1 MPLRFPSFF
10 FLLLLS
16 ISAGFRLSYAQN
28 YVSTYA
34 GDGTNGFA
42 DGDTA
47 LCKFKAPFGLCIDLQ
62 GNLYIADN
70 SNHRIRKIS
79 TDGIV
84 TTLAGTGSPGYV
96 DGPGASAQFNAPSDL
111 CADANGNI
119 YVSDFQN
126 QYIRKITPDG
136 MVSTIAGSGVAGYL
150 DGPSHVAE
158 FNYPRG
164 ICRDAQGNLFV
175 ADSWNHRIRKIDV
188 NGTVTTLAGYSDT
201 IGVQSPGDFKDGT
214 DTAARFNTPCGMSID
229 DDGNLYLADAYNHRI
244 RKITPEGVVTTVAGT
259 GDIGSTSGGFEDG
272 TLGAARFNIPTEV
285 FISAAGHLYVS
296 DTYNNRIRLVAND
309 LVSTVAGNGTAGF
322 VNGID
327 SMAEFK
333 SPRGVVADV
342 SESHLYLCDN
352 SNHVIRK
359 ISFPGNTGV
368 FSLQASNT
376 FRAFPNPC
384 YGTLT
389 VSCNR
394 PASFISVSNVLGI
407 PVLTQ
412 SIPDPGHFLQ
422 LDLTYLKAGVY
433 AISVYQDDFQM
444 PHQELLIIQ

>member
-1 MPLRFPSFF
+1 
-10 FLLLLS
+10 
-16 ISAGFRLSYAQN
+16 
-28 YVSTYA
+28 
-34 GDGTNGFA
+34 
-42 DGDTA
+42 
-47 LCKFKAPFGLCIDLQ
+47 
-62 GNLYIADN
+62 
-70 SNHRIRKIS
+70 
-79 TDGIV
+79 
-84 TTLAGTGSPGYV
+84 
-96 DGPGASAQFNAPSDL
+96 
-111 CADANGNI
+111 
-119 YVSDFQN
+119 
-126 QYIRKITPDG
+126 
-136 MVSTIAGSGVAGYL
+136 
-150 DGPSHVAE
+150 
-158 FNYPRG
+158 
-164 ICRDAQGNLFV
+164 
-175 ADSWNHRIRKIDV
+175 
-188 NGTVTTLAGYSDT
+188 
-201 IGVQSPGDFKDGT
+201 
-214 DTAARFNTPCGMSID
+214 
-229 DDGNLYLADAYNHRI
+229 
-244 RKITPEGVVTTVAGT
+244 
-259 GDIGSTSGGFEDG
+259 
-272 TLGAARFNIPTEV
+272 
-285 FISAAGHLYVS
+285 
-296 DTYNNRIRLVAND
+296 VAND

>member
-1 MPLRFPSFF
+1 MPSSFAPF
-10 FLLLLS
+10 VCLLLLS
-16 ISAGFRLSYAQN
+16 VSAGIPMSFAQN

-34 GDGTNGFA
+34 GDGTNGYA

-47 LCKFKAPFGLCIDLQ
+47 TCKFKAPFGLCIDLQ
-62 GNLYIADN
+62 GSLYIADN

-79 TDGIV
+79 ADGMV
-84 TTLAGTGSPGYV
+84 TTLAGTGSPGYA
-96 DGPGASAQFNAPSDL
+96 DGPAAAAQFNAPSDL
-111 CADANGNI
+111 CADANGTI

-136 MVSTIAGSGVAGYL
+136 MVSTVAGSGVAGYL

-164 ICRDAQGNLFV
+164 ICTDAQGNLFV

-229 DDGNLYLADAYNHRI
+229 GDGNLYLADAYNHRI

-272 TLGAARFNIPTEV
+272 TPDAARFNIPTEV
-285 FISAAGHLYVS
+285 FFSAAGNLYVG

-327 SMAEFK
+327 TIAEFK
-333 SPRGVVADV
+333 SPRGLVADA
-342 SESHLYLCDN
+342 SESHLYLCDH

-359 ISFPGNTGV
+359 ISFPGNTGMSSV
-368 FSLQASNT
+368 QTSNT

-384 YGTLT
+384 DRILT
-389 VSCNR
+389 VSFSH
-394 PASFISVSNVLGI
+394 PASFVSISSVTGL
-407 PVLTQ
+407 PVLTRPT
-412 SIPDPGHFLQ
+412 PDPGHSLQ
-422 LDLTYLKAGVY
+422 LDLTHLEAGVY
-433 AISVYQDDFQM
+433 VISVFQDGF
-444 PHQELLIIQ
+444 PAPRELLIIH